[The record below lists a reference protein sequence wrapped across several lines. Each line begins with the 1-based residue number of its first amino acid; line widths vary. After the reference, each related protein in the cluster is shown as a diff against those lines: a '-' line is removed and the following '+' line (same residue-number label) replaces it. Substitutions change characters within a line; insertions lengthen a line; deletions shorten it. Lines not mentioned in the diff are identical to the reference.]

1 MNDGAVFQS
10 VLAVFAHYGLRKTSM
25 SDLAAAANISRQTLY
40 NRFGTKQAVLDWALQ
55 GYVANAAAL
64 AEEQLNAQDK
74 SVRSKLSS
82 AFDRWAGDSV
92 SVIHNS
98 PHGAEILDLG
108 IASFQRSET
117 DPHARFERALSRF
130 LLEAGTC
137 GSKSD
142 AEDKA
147 FLLLM
152 ASKGLLLKSASSE
165 AFSAGMGRIIN
176 SATEDR
182 S

>member
-1 MNDGAVFQS
+1 MNDGAVFQT
-10 VLAVFAHYGLRKTSM
+10 VLGVFAHYGLRKTSM
-25 SDLAAAANISRQTLY
+25 SDLAAAAKISRQTLY
-40 NRFGTKQAVLDWALQ
+40 NRFGTKHAVLDWALQ
-55 GYVANAAAL
+55 GYMADAAAL
-64 AEEQLNAQDK
+64 AEEQLNAEDK
-74 SVRSKLSS
+74 PVCNRLSS
-82 AFDRWAGDSV
+82 AFDRWVGDSV

-108 IASFQRSET
+108 ITSFQRSGT
-117 DPHARFERALSRF
+117 DPHIRFENALSRF
-130 LLEAGTC
+130 LLEAGIC
-137 GSKSD
+137 RSEPD

-165 AFSAGMGRIIN
+165 AFSAGMTRIIK
-176 SATEDR
+176 SAIQDR